1 MTKRWGLVVG
11 ILFTLLLLVASQSFS
26 ASDTLS
32 DIKARGKLLIGV
44 QSIMPAIMLDEK
56 SGKLVG
62 VDGEVAE
69 AIARDLGVKTQKVET
84 AWEGLIPGLNAR
96 KYDTIISGMYIK
108 PDRQKV
114 VNFTDPYYTYGE
126 GLAVAKGNPLK
137 IKGWDDLKGKRLGL
151 QEGTAYLEAVQKEL
165 GPSLKELKIYKN
177 IPDMTLDLDN
187 GRIDAYLTD
196 KPIIAWDIAQHP
208 NLKIELVSTYVPRAV
223 GKVGAATR
231 KADTSLLNAMNQSIR
246 TMKANGGLL
255 AILKRYGLDQSNVP

>member
-1 MTKRWGLVVG
+1 MCKRWDLAAG
-11 ILFTLLLLVASQSFS
+11 ILIVFLLLASGQSFGAPDIVS
-26 ASDTLS
+26 E
-32 DIKARGKLLIGV
+32 IKARGKLLIGM
-44 QSIMPAIMLDEK
+44 QSIMPAVMLDEK
-56 SGKLVG
+56 IGKLVG

-69 AIARDLGVKTQKVET
+69 GIARDLGVKPQKVET

-137 IKGWDDLKGKRLGL
+137 IKGWDDLRGKRLGL

-165 GPSLKELKIYKN
+165 GPHLKALKIYKN
-177 IPDMTLDLDN
+177 IPEMTLDLDN

-208 NLKIELVSTYVPRAV
+208 NLKIELVPTYVPRAV
-223 GKVGAATR
+223 GKVGAAVR
-231 KADTSLLNAMNQSIR
+231 KSDTSLLNMMNQSIR
-246 TMKANGGLL
+246 KMKANGELL
-255 AILKRYGLDQSNVP
+255 AILKRYGLDQSNIP